1 MEEYELPHTEMPVK
15 GVETADI
22 VRLQMPLWKQ
32 KFNSN
37 CYPNTTLFVLPTSTK
52 QS

>member
-1 MEEYELPHTEMPVK
+1 MEEYELPHKEMPGK

-32 KFNSN
+32 VQQQ
-37 CYPNTTLFVLPTSTK
+37 LLPKDHTVYIIN
-52 QS
+52 